1 MFPKISSISQNA
13 EEIDINLRDFP
24 RNLLTFPYKLIENS
38 KEIIFT
44 LFFEIMAIEAFTI
57 RSLFVYI
64 RLFNKFVVAF

>member
-1 MFPKISSISQNA
+1 MYPKISSISQNA